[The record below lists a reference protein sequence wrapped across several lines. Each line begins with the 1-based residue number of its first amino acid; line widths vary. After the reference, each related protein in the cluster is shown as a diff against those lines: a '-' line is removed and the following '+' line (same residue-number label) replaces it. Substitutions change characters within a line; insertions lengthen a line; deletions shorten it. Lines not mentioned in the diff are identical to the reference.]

1 MPVAKLIITFFSPSN
16 CLTFNKSE
24 KDDSLSLSVDDCTFA
39 FIVVLV
45 SSRGVQSIFGAI
57 FISLTVLFLIGHS
70 SWTSLSR
77 LKRKESDL
85 TKKKM

>member
-1 MPVAKLIITFFSPSN
+1 MTL
-16 CLTFNKSE
+16 
-24 KDDSLSLSVDDCTFA
+24 LSDDCTLSFVA
-39 FIVVLV
+39 FLV

-85 TKKKM
+85 TKKKL